1 MQANRWYTQGL
12 KGILLCR
19 DRCDSVEPNAIG
31 VPDSAPRLT
40 TAFDA
45 VDHCYGAGRR
55 PFRSALTSVS
65 GRAAFWFGDSPT
77 FRVRNR
83 TRGGS
88 PPCVGRTRP
97 SLAQSPRFS
106 PYSSVVSPLISS
118 VASPLLSC
126 LHSFP
131 QLSLHSSV
139 ASTHLL
145 DCLST
150 PQLLPLIS
158 SVASPLLSRL
168 HSSPHHP
175 PHPLVSTGTV
185 RRWGGERWSRAGTD
199 GRDQWETS

>member
-88 PPCVGRTRP
+88 HPRVGRTRP
-97 SLAQSPRFS
+97 SFAHSPRFFS
-106 PYSSVVSPLISS
+106 L
-118 VASPLLSC
+118 LLSC
-126 LHSFP
+126 LHSSP
-131 QLSLHSSV
+131 RLSLHSSV

-145 DCLST
+145 T
-150 PQLLPLIS
+150 IPPPPRFNWNGETVGRGAVVS
-158 SVASPLLSRL
+158 SR
-168 HSSPHHP
+168 
-175 PHPLVSTGTV
+175 
-185 RRWGGERWSRAGTD
+185 D
-199 GRDQWETS
+199 GRSGSVGDVLSCRTSVDHREIRQIS

>member
-88 PPCVGRTRP
+88 HPCVGRTRP
-97 SLAQSPRFS
+97 SPPPLLGFLLTPQLPFHSSPRFS
-106 PYSSVVSPLISS
+106 PYSSVASPLISS
-118 VASPLLSC
+118 VAS
-126 LHSFP
+126 
-131 QLSLHSSV
+131 
-139 ASTHLL
+139 
-145 DCLST
+145 
-150 PQLLPLIS
+150 PLIS

-175 PHPLVSTGTV
+175 PPPPRFNWNGETVGRGAVVS
-185 RRWGGERWSRAGTD
+185 SRD
-199 GRDQWETS
+199 GRSGSVGDVLSCRTSVDHREIRQTS